1 MFPDL
6 GRPGETEGR
15 GDGGA
20 LTRSSS
26 FFSSFFFPLEEEGLA
41 GGAGSEGA
49 AAEAPPLGFSGGDM
63 AGLLADSFADG
74 AAAAS

>member
-1 MFPDL
+1 M
-6 GRPGETEGR
+6 
-15 GDGGA
+15 
-20 LTRSSS
+20 
-26 FFSSFFFPLEEEGLA
+26 A